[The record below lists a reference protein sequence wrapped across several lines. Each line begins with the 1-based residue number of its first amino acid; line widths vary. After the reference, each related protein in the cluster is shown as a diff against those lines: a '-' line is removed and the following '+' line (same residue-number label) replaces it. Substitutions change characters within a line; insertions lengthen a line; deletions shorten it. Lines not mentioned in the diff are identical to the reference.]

1 MKDSIKLLKV
11 VWILLAI
18 QIVWFVFNLEKLIE
32 ITGFINSAILYLLT
46 GIIGMIILIVIG
58 LLKDEKKIELIKEL

>member
-1 MKDSIKLLKV
+1 MKNSIKLLKV

-18 QIVWFVFNLEKLIE
+18 QIVWFIFNLEKLIE
-32 ITGFINSAILYLLT
+32 TTGFINSSILYLLT

-58 LLKDEKKIELIKEL
+58 LLKDENNRIN